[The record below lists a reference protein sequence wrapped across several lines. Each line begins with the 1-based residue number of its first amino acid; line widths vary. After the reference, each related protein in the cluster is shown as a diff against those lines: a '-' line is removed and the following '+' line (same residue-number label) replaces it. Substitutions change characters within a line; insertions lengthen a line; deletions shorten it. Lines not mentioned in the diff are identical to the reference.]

1 MRILRFIGSVFCVLT
16 IVLICILASSVF
28 NTELSEKIK
37 DIGEAAIS
45 AIKEFSEQA
54 EVNVFSEGAK

>member
-54 EVNVFSEGAK
+54 EVNVFSEGSR